1 MMAGNISWHSE
12 KLGGRTIPVDN
23 WRCQQ
28 VLGILVDRTN
38 ITLLKL
44 LLVDVALESLE
55 AEQI

>member
-1 MMAGNISWHSE
+1 MPAGARHP
-12 KLGGRTIPVDN
+12 KKF
-23 WRCQQ
+23 
-28 VLGILVDRTN
+28 VDRTN